1 MRLRMSHLSLS
12 QSQEEPGCYAIISVK
27 FRDRIHFDGIAYHS
41 EFSKGEGYPG
51 KIRVSTPAWLG
62 FTDQDIFT
70 CNYTS
75 KNISTWLTD
84 PQLANS
90 SWHAHLNLTHA
101 PRTSYFDIDFPQGF
115 TYADIIEFSFSM
127 TVDPDR
133 VRVPGSGQAEGEVIF
148 SPVMPR
154 NQIMGFP
161 ATNDKDNLQ
170 AMGNPLHLTVKMVT
184 ADCEDELVWTAQG
197 VDQACPEA
205 PTVNKFQV
213 CRHVVCEVMCMEAVA
228 ANDHH
233 SRR

>member
-1 MRLRMSHLSLS
+1 MSHYHYHSL
-12 QSQEEPGCYAIISVK
+12 EEPCCYAIISVK

-41 EFSKGEGYPG
+41 DFSRGEGYPG

-62 FTDQDIFT
+62 FTDQDTFT

-75 KNISTWLTD
+75 QNVSTWLTD

-154 NQIMGFP
+154 KQIMGFP
-161 ATNDKDNLQ
+161 ANSDKDNLQ
-170 AMGNPLHLTVKMVT
+170 AMGDPLHLRVKMVT

-197 VDQACPEA
+197 VDKACPEA
-205 PTVNKFQV
+205 ETVNKFQV
-213 CRHVVCEVMCMEAVA
+213 CKHAVCEVMCMEAVA
-228 ANDHH
+228 ANNHH